1 MYTIKAASELTDLPA
16 ATLRAWE
23 RRYGIARPQ
32 RTDSGYRLYDEQA
45 LGEIRAMQA
54 LLNEGWAPRQAA
66 DEVIRRRPTALL
78 PESATADTFEQHHI
92 DAFVSAA
99 ASLDEQTLRRIM
111 DQAFSR
117 GSYEHVLDQWLTPSL
132 QALGAAWHAGALDIS
147 AEHFATAAVMRR
159 LGSMYESAA
168 TPAAG
173 PLVLVGLPPG
183 AIHEI
188 GSLAFAVAARRLGI
202 DALYLGPDLPEASW
216 VSSVQSSNVAAVVMS
231 LSLTSDVAAASKVA
245 ERLRAVKPELCIAV
259 GGAQARHF
267 NGATL
272 TFDGTIPEAAR
283 ALATH
288 LNKIPGSGRSNA

>member
-1 MYTIKAASELTDLPA
+1 MYTIKAASELTGLPA

-23 RRYGIARPQ
+23 RRYGIARPE

-45 LGEIRAMQA
+45 LSEIRAMQA

-66 DEVIRRRPTALL
+66 DEVLRRR
-78 PESATADTFEQHHI
+78 SASMLADTTNPEVFEQHHL
-92 DAFVSAA
+92 DAFVTAA
-99 ASLDEQTLRRIM
+99 ASLDEQALRRIM

-117 GSYEHVLDQWLTPSL
+117 GSFEHVLDHWLTPSL
-132 QALGAAWHAGALDIS
+132 QALGAAWHSGALDIS

-159 LGSMYESAA
+159 LGAMYESAA

-231 LSLTSDVAAASKVA
+231 VSLTSDVVAATSVA
-245 ERLRAVKPELCIAV
+245 EQLRMVKPDLCIAI
-259 GGAQARHF
+259 GGAQAQHF
-267 NGATL
+267 RGATL
-272 TFDGTIPEAAR
+272 TFEGTIPESAR
-283 ALATH
+283 ALASH
-288 LNKIPGSGRSNA
+288 LNKLPASGWSNA